1 MEKAGHM
8 LRKLK
13 IGTRVNVLIAVP
25 LIALIALAGVSFV
38 SLQRSSVRGDEYKQ
52 LQVAEDLRT
61 DLVPPRANL
70 IAAWSSVAKIGV
82 LVASPVT
89 SRTTAE
95 IQSELQKLDAARTDY
110 FEAVEFWRNQPLPAD
125 QKAAFEGGAAS
136 GAVFF
141 DKVDSLLLSAMA
153 EKDVSITLSA
163 VRAIEYDYNIQ
174 QIYIAQSLSLVQEE
188 VSAREQST
196 DDFVGTVQL
205 FILAAVGALLLALL
219 IVAFFVRRSIVRP
232 ILALSAQARKAAT
245 TDLPEAVRQIQ
256 SLPADAPM
264 PAIEMFHTETRDEL
278 ADLSDSFNSV
288 QSAALD
294 LASEQAMARRVV
306 SENLINIARRT
317 QSLLGRSLGSLSD
330 MEETER
336 DPETLAKLFR
346 LDHLTTRM
354 RRNAQS
360 LLVLADAEQNRLW
373 SAPVPVG
380 DVVRAALSEIENYAR
395 VDLGDLGDHGRVMVQ
410 GALAPDIAHLLA
422 ELLENATSFSSP
434 STKVMVVGRSI
445 GNGHQLAIVDYGIG
459 MSQDE
464 LDSANESLRKHA
476 DFGAE
481 SSKVLGFQVVARIAA
496 KLGIQVVLA
505 NTAGA
510 TGITAIIK
518 LPPEVFDSRVAPAV
532 TASNGARV
540 LPPPSSTDRNAQL
553 PTPGT
558 GATTTALAATGV
570 VERPAT
576 VPEEIT
582 DADLWAIVEPSGA
595 ASGPAPAAPP
605 AAGVA
610 DTMPSVAVNTSV
622 AATPSVTPARAAAPS
637 MPSAA
642 SMAAA
647 ANVANVGG
655 LTKRV
660 RGAQLPDL
668 GSTASREDL
677 TSWERP
683 ADEVR
688 SSLTSLQ
695 RGTDMARQ
703 RHTTE
708 PHQNPEQ

>member
-1 MEKAGHM
+1 M

-13 IGTRVNVLIAVP
+13 IGTRVNVLITVP
-25 LIALIALAGVSFV
+25 LVALIALAAVSFV

-95 IQSELQKLDAARTDY
+95 IQTELQKLDAARADY
-110 FEAVEFWRNQPLPAD
+110 FAAVDYWRQQPLPAD

-136 GAVFF
+136 GEVFF
-141 DKVDSLLLSAMA
+141 DKVDSLLMSAMA

-174 QIYIAQSLSLVQEE
+174 QIYIGQSLDLVEQE
-188 VSAREQST
+188 VATREQST

-205 FILAAVGALLLALL
+205 LILGAVGVLLLVLL
-219 IVAFFVRRSIVRP
+219 IVAWFVRRSIVNP

-256 SLPADAPM
+256 SMPADAPM
-264 PAIEMFHTETRDEL
+264 PTIQKFHTETRDEL

-294 LASEQAMARRVV
+294 LASEQAVARRVV
-306 SENLINIARRT
+306 SENLVNIARRT

-410 GALAPDIAHLLA
+410 GALAPDVAHLLA

-459 MSQDE
+459 MSDE
-464 LDSANESLRKHA
+464 ELEAANQSLRRQS
-476 DFGAE
+476 DFGTE

-496 KLGIQVVLA
+496 RLGIQVVLA

-518 LPPEVFDSRVAPAV
+518 LPPDVFDSRVTPAV

-540 LPPPSSTDRNAQL
+540 LPPPGTAERGLQL
-553 PTPGT
+553 PAPGT
-558 GATTTALAATGV
+558 TITATAPVDTGV
-570 VERPAT
+570 ADRTLTDAAP
-576 VPEEIT
+576 IS
-582 DADLWAIVEPSGA
+582 DADLWAIVEPDGHPSA
-595 ASGPAPAAPP
+595 AAPAAPP
-605 AAGVA
+605 AAGAA
-610 DTMPSVAVNTSV
+610 DAR
-622 AATPSVTPARAAAPS
+622 ATLTPARVAAPS
-637 MPSAA
+637 APPASTAA
-642 SMAAA
+642 
-647 ANVANVGG
+647 G
-655 LTKRV
+655 LPKRV

-668 GSTASREDL
+668 GSTVDRDQDDV
-677 TSWERP
+677 TWERP

-703 RHTTE
+703 RQT
-708 PHQNPEQ
+708 PEQ

>member
-1 MEKAGHM
+1 M

-25 LIALIALAGVSFV
+25 LAALIVLAAVSFV
-38 SLQRSSVRGDEYKQ
+38 SLQRSSVRGQEYKDLKLAQ
-52 LQVAEDLRT
+52 DLRT

-70 IAAWSSVAKIGV
+70 IAAWSSVSKIGV
-82 LVASPVT
+82 LVASPAT

-95 IQSELQKLDAARTDY
+95 IQAELQKLDVARADY
-110 FEAVEFWRNQPLPAD
+110 FAAVDFWRTQNLPAD
-125 QKAAFEGGAAS
+125 QRDAFEGGAAS
-136 GAVFF
+136 GSVFF
-141 DKVDSLLLSAMA
+141 DKVDSLLLSSMGGDR
-153 EKDVSITLSA
+153 DVSIVLNA

-174 QIYIAQSLSLVQEE
+174 QIYVGQSLELVQEE
-188 VSAREQST
+188 VAGREQST
-196 DDFVGTVQL
+196 NDFVGSVQL
-205 FILAAVGALLLALL
+205 LIIAAVAALMLLLLV
-219 IVAFFVRRSIVRP
+219 IAFFVRRSIVRP
-232 ILALSAQARKAAT
+232 ILALSAQARQAAT

-256 SLPADAPM
+256 SMPADAPR
-264 PAIEMFHTETRDEL
+264 PSIEMFHTSSDPNGRQGKDEL
-278 ADLSDSFNSV
+278 ADLSASFNSV

-294 LASEQAMARRVV
+294 LASEQAIARRIV

-330 MEETER
+330 MEESER
-336 DPETLAKLFR
+336 NPETLAKLFR

-410 GALAPDIAHLLA
+410 GSLAADVAHLLA

-464 LDSANESLRKHA
+464 LDAANDSLRRQS

-496 KLGIQVVLA
+496 RLRIQVVLA

-518 LPPEVFDSRVAPAV
+518 LPPELFDSRIAPAV
-532 TASNGARV
+532 TASNGARI
-540 LPPPSSTDRNAQL
+540 LPPPSAAGRDAQMPAPGSTL
-553 PTPGT
+553 T
-558 GATTTALAATGV
+558 
-570 VERPAT
+570 VESPSS
-576 VPEEIT
+576 PSESIS
-582 DADLWAIVEPSGA
+582 DAELWAMVEPSDPAVDRITDSA
-595 ASGPAPAAPP
+595 AVQHIVDPVPAAPP
-605 AAGVA
+605 SAGAAVA
-610 DTMPSVAVNTSV
+610 PA
-622 AATPSVTPARAAAPS
+622 PRVTPARAAAPS
-637 MPSAA
+637 TAPVAA
-642 SMAAA
+642 VPAGS
-647 ANVANVGG
+647 NGG

-668 GSTASREDL
+668 GAAATPTAAG
-677 TSWERP
+677 WERP
-683 ADEVR
+683 AEEVR
-688 SSLTSLQ
+688 NSLSSLQ
-695 RGTDMARQ
+695 RGTDLARQ
-703 RHTTE
+703 RQTPDHVNATDRDQELT
-708 PHQNPEQ
+708 